1 MKTKYTQGKMWVSK
15 ISERQSG
22 VYRHTLDESGKAV
35 STTTIYKGAHE
46 TANLIAAAPESHD
59 ANLISLAVF
68 AEIEELIQG
77 EKSLNASCIEGI
89 ARVMKRKIKQSKKPQ
104 PKPEKQEKTK
114 KRITP
119 GRH

>member
-89 ARVMKRKIKQSKKPQ
+89 SKAIEANHKAI
-104 PKPEKQEKTK
+104 EKA
-114 KRITP
+114 TP
-119 GRH
+119 